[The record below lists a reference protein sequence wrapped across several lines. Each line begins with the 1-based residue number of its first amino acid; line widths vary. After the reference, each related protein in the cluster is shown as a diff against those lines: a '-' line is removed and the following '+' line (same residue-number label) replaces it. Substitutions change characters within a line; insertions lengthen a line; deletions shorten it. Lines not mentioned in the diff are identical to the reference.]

1 MWNAGA
7 DYIKQNPGR
16 FIELAIT
23 KFVRFWRLWPYASD
37 YATPLYVAVSLLS
50 FAPVLALALV
60 YLALWG
66 WRDRAVIA
74 PVVLLAAY
82 LTAVHMVLAASAR
95 YRLPLEPFLI
105 ILAAS
110 AVSRFIPGFGP
121 KLPQAVTA
129 APP

>member
-1 MWNAGA
+1 
-7 DYIKQNPGR
+7 
-16 FIELAIT
+16 
-23 KFVRFWRLWPYASD
+23 
-37 YATPLYVAVSLLS
+37 
-50 FAPVLALALV
+50 
-60 YLALWG
+60 
-66 WRDRAVIA
+66 
-74 PVVLLAAY
+74 VVLLAAY